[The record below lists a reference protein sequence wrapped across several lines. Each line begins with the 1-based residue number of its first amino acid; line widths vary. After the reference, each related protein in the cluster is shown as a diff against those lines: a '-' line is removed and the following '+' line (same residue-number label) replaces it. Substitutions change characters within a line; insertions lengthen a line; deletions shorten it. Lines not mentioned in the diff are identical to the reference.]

1 MIAACVAL
9 SEWLVRRTVLRH
21 AGTAML
27 VIVVGALV
35 SNAGL
40 IPTSSHAVY
49 DGVFVY
55 IAPISIFWL
64 LLRVNLRRV
73 LDAGLP
79 LLGLFL
85 LGSGGTVLGVLAGI
99 ALLGEAPFGDQTPAL
114 AGMFAATYTGGSAN
128 FNALALHYGVMKEG
142 SIYAGAMA
150 VDSGLTAVW
159 MAATIFLARTF
170 GRGPTENAPTQTT
183 GPDEDADRQ
192 SVDPLDLAVLLA
204 LGLTASWAA
213 QSLASLLADAGFA
226 VPSILLLTIMALA
239 LAQTR
244 FVASLRGIAPLAM
257 FSIYVFLAVIGALC
271 DVAVLASLGTT
282 GWQLL
287 LLASVC
293 IAVHGAVTFGGA
305 RLFRL
310 DPVLAAV
317 ASQANVGGGT
327 TALALA
333 RGVGRSDLVLPSIL
347 VGSVGTALGTFLG
360 FSVAHW
366 LS

>member
-1 MIAACVAL
+1 
-9 SEWLVRRTVLRH
+9 
-21 AGTAML
+21 ML
-27 VIVVGALV
+27 VIVVGALA
-35 SNAGL
+35 SNSGL
-40 IPTSSHAVY
+40 IPSSGHAVY
-49 DGVFVY
+49 DGVFTYV
-55 IAPISIFWL
+55 APVSIFWL

-73 LDAGLP
+73 LEAGLP

-85 LGSGGTVLGVLAGI
+85 LGSGGTVLGVLAGL
-99 ALLGEAPFGDQTPAL
+99 AVLGDQPFGDATPAL

-128 FNALALHYGVMKEG
+128 FNALALHYGVMKDG

-159 MAATIFLARTF
+159 MAATIFLARTL
-170 GRGPTENAPTQTT
+170 GRPAEVPPSEAVPPTSADS
-183 GPDEDADRQ
+183 DEDADRQ
-192 SVDPLDLAVLLA
+192 SVDPLDIAVLLA
-204 LGLTASWAA
+204 LGLCASWAS
-213 QSLASLLADAGFA
+213 QLLAQWLAGVGVA
-226 VPSILLLTIMALA
+226 LPSILLLTVMALA

-271 DVAVLASLGTT
+271 DVAALASLGTT

-287 LLASVC
+287 VFASVC

-347 VGSVGTALGTFLG
+347 AGSVGTALGTFLG

-366 LS
+366 VA